1 MSTRLMLLPCQD
13 YEKSMLVETPDDLG
27 EQEVFRMVTA
37 LVSEVQ
43 LSQTQYSREDISSA
57 LEDNGFTVMDFQIGP
72 ELDF

>member
-13 YEKSMLVETPDDLG
+13 IEKSLLVETPDDLG
-27 EQEVFRMVTA
+27 EQEAFRIATA

-43 LSQTQYSREDISSA
+43 LSQPRYSRDDIGSA
-57 LEDNGFTVMDFQIGP
+57 LEDNGFTVIDIQFGP